1 MTKTLG
7 IAFGGSGAEGVACL
21 AYVKALE
28 EAGIKPTIVSGTGI
42 GGVIAAMY
50 AAGMTYKDMT
60 DFIEE
65 IEFPGMKRPINISKI
80 KDAKIGILDDMGLEE
95 YFKMVV
101 PIKVFDRLYFPLK
114 IVASDYLSGEEVVFS
129 EGDVGRAVRA
139 GVSVP
144 GIFTPYQ
151 KDGVTYLDGS
161 SVNPVP
167 FDIIRDD
174 CEVLV
179 SIEPDAKESDDEAE
193 RDISVFPAMMG
204 AYINAKRSLSREKQK
219 TCKVD
224 IYEHVVLEGIT
235 TFDFARYEDIIASIS
250 ENVEK
255 FVEELKSLL

>member
-1 MTKTLG
+1 MAKTLG

-28 EAGIKPTIVSGTGI
+28 EAEIKPDIVSGTGI
-42 GGVIAAMY
+42 GGVVAAML
-50 AAGMTYKDMT
+50 ASGMTYQDMM
-60 DFIEE
+60 DFTGE
-65 IEFPGMKRPINISKI
+65 IEFPGMKRAINISKI

-114 IVASDYLSGEEVVFS
+114 IVAADYQSGEELILT

-144 GIFTPYQ
+144 GIFSPYQ

-161 SVNPVP
+161 SINPVP

-179 SIEPDAKESDDEAE
+179 AIEPDTKEEEGENVKDL
-193 RDISVFPAMMG
+193 SVFPAIMG
-204 AYINAKRSLSREKQK
+204 SYINAKRALSREKQK
-219 TCKVD
+219 NCKVD
-224 IYEHVVLEGIT
+224 IYEHVVLEGVT
-235 TFDFARYEDIIASIS
+235 TFDFAVYEDIISSVS
-250 ENVEK
+250 ENAEK
-255 FVEELKSLL
+255 FIEELKGLL